1 MNKLRADLRCVAE
14 WIKPGMRVLDL
25 GCGDGEL
32 LTALAREKRVT
43 GYGVEIDVDKV
54 VHCVENGLNVI
65 QSDLESGLSAFE
77 SESFDYVVLSLT
89 IQAMHNI
96 EGILA
101 EMLRV
106 GKTGIVTFPNF
117 GFWENRWQILCG
129 RMPVSETIPY
139 EWYNTPNIHFC
150 TLGDF
155 DRLLGKLGMKIEQQ
169 QVLHAGEKV
178 ELFPNLLGS
187 LALIKFGR
195 NGALQRG

>member
-1 MNKLRADLRCVAE
+1 MKTLRSDLRHIAD
-14 WIKPGMRVLDL
+14 WIQPGARVLDL
-25 GCGDGEL
+25 GCGDGQL
-32 LTALAREKRVT
+32 LAALAQEKQVT
-43 GYGVEIDVDKV
+43 GYGVEIDVEQV
-54 VHCVENGLNVI
+54 VACLGNGLSVI
-65 QSDLESGLSAFE
+65 QSDLESGLATFE
-77 SESFDYVVLSLT
+77 SNSFDYVVLSLT

-117 GFWENRWQILCG
+117 GYWENRWQILCG

-155 DRLLGKLGMKIEQQ
+155 DQLLGKLEMRIEEQI
-169 QVLHAGEKV
+169 VLHQGEKV
-178 ELFPNLLGS
+178 EFLPNLLGS
-187 LALIKFGR
+187 LALIRFGR
-195 NGALQRG
+195 I